1 MLKREL
7 WLCLLLVL
15 LLNLASCGP
24 RPLSPQAYQDL
35 VIKTLQGEGAEKD
48 RPPLPGLVL
57 SIKTLFNS
65 LYCAEYNCGMASEMQ
80 YLAEVAQDQRDAID
94 LQRGKICSKKVR
106 PPQGLG
112 KDHERLCSL
121 LGDIRHDMD
130 TIGLTAT
137 YAAQAASNYS
147 DSSEAQE
154 ATKGF
159 SRKILEF
166 KEQILKSLQ
175 ELREL
180 EWLRPIF
187 IGVEEQIPELR
198 ATVSGASR
206 GMI

>member
-1 MLKREL
+1 
-7 WLCLLLVL
+7 
-15 LLNLASCGP
+15 
-24 RPLSPQAYQDL
+24 
-35 VIKTLQGEGAEKD
+35 
-48 RPPLPGLVL
+48 LPGLIP
-57 SIKTLFNS
+57 SIKRLFDS
-65 LYCAEYNCGMASEMQ
+65 LYCAEYNCGIASEMQ
-80 YLAEVAQDQRDAID
+80 YLAEAAQDQRDAVD
-94 LQRGKICSKKVR
+94 LYRGEICSKKVR
-106 PPQGLG
+106 PPQGLR

-175 ELREL
+175 ELRGL
-180 EWLRPIF
+180 EWLGPIF
-187 IGVEEQIPELR
+187 IGVEEQIPELG
-198 ATVSGASR
+198 ATASGTSR